1 MPIEFQ
7 KKKIKFVGH
16 IGVEEADE
24 LLAAL
29 QKKPEIVVDLSEC
42 EHIHP
47 ANLQVLLA
55 AKVRIVAWPKNQKL
69 HLALATVLNTKE

>member
-7 KKKIKFVGH
+7 KKKIRFAGH

-29 QKKPEIVVDLSEC
+29 QKKSGAAIDLSDC

-55 AKVRIVAWPKNQKL
+55 AKVRIAAWPKNQKL
-69 HLALATVLNTKE
+69 HLALATILNTNE